1 MPSPGKGTR
10 SGVERA
16 DPGVSNSPESAASG
30 FESHVW
36 HSVNQVFERLG
47 KIDQK
52 LDQIAGDH
60 RELKASVEK
69 HDKMLMRAIWTVGG
83 IVLVCM
89 AAWFIYSNF
98 LKGQYELRPTKP
110 AESSAQPSAQ

>member
-1 MPSPGKGTR
+1 KSSR

-16 DPGVSNSPESAASG
+16 DPGVSNSPESAASS

-36 HSVNQVFERLG
+36 HSVNQMFERLG

-52 LDQIAGDH
+52 LDQMASDH
-60 RELKASVEK
+60 RELKTSVEK

-89 AAWFIYSNF
+89 AVWFIYSNF
-98 LKGQYELRPTKP
+98 VKGQYELRPVDP
-110 AESSAQPSAQ
+110 AKVSAQPAAQ